1 MIPNQSPPHISGA
14 SSGIGPPF
22 LHPQKLLLDSGKEGS
37 NNELLD
43 ESHDIPQPDAFAERE
58 FEISALVVPPS
69 DGSSTLE
76 VTNSEIIQQP
86 VVPLVSTSD
95 KESTPVLQYPGPVE
109 DVSPATTSQNEVPAA
124 STALGSSSA
133 SLYSTPKKTTTF
145 RRLVPKSARR
155 SPASHTRNISVS
167 SLPPR
172 LPEKARN
179 EVYSFSAS
187 SILSPGAPEHTALTP
202 PSIHKLESQP
212 SRQSNHM
219 PQILP
224 PPIVNFISTS
234 NEPPMV
240 LHSPAPALLSKHA
253 PYRPGFQPRG
263 IYRPLTDDFLA
274 IRRSIRDGE
283 GDDGIKRVER
293 TKLERRLE
301 KLIALHFPYHTAEMP
316 RGDSKKD
323 LRPSPGVG
331 GRENRISS
339 SFLDFRSLR
348 SLNIHDASDILRGI
362 VIGSLGDPTTT
373 DIRGWSSDL
382 SIKKTFLLICISF
395 LSRGA
400 THNSLAGRC
409 IRQQMS
415 SLPVSGDTLAFYITQ
430 HRYRQRCF
438 SSPFKSETPL
448 QTLWPNNLF
457 IAH

>member
-1 MIPNQSPPHISGA
+1 MFHTKLIRSTQYTYFFSSANLYVHQSKRHSRNLSSPNFHLIPNQSPPHISKP

-22 LHPQKLLLDSGKEGS
+22 LHLPKLLLDNGKESS

-43 ESHDIPQPDAFAERE
+43 ECHEIPQPDAFAERE
-58 FEISALVVPPS
+58 FEISALPS

-76 VTNSEIIQQP
+76 VTNSEVVHQP
-86 VVPLVSTSD
+86 VAPLVSTSD
-95 KESTPVLQYPGPVE
+95 KESTPVLQYPGHVE
-109 DVSPATTSQNEVPAA
+109 DVSPATTSQNVVQPT
-124 STALGSSSA
+124 STALGSSSV

-145 RRLVPKSARR
+145 RRLVPKNARR

-172 LPEKARN
+172 LPEKVQN

-187 SILSPGAPEHTALTP
+187 STLSPGAPEHTALP
-202 PSIHKLESQP
+202 SPSIHELESQP
-212 SRQSNHM
+212 NRQSNHM

-224 PPIVNFISTS
+224 PTPMVNLISTS

-240 LHSPAPALLSKHA
+240 LRPPAPASLSKHA

-301 KLIALHFPYHTAEMP
+301 KLIALHFPYHAAEMP

-331 GRENRISS
+331 GRENRTSS
-339 SFLDFRSLR
+339 SFLDFRGLR
-348 SLNIHDASDILRGI
+348 SLNIHDASDILKGI
-362 VIGSLGDPTTT
+362 VTGSLGDPTTT
-373 DIRGWSSDL
+373 DIRGWSDL
-382 SIKKTFLLICISF
+382 SI
-395 LSRGA
+395 
-400 THNSLAGRC
+400 
-409 IRQQMS
+409 
-415 SLPVSGDTLAFYITQ
+415 
-430 HRYRQRCF
+430 
-438 SSPFKSETPL
+438 
-448 QTLWPNNLF
+448 
-457 IAH
+457 